1 VNKASY
7 KKRKMGCLPGDY
19 PKGVKI
25 RMLESAEPFQY
36 GEEIGVRAIKSFRKK
51 HRRKAEKTFRQMG
64 KQVTAETYNAG

>member
-1 VNKASY
+1 MKDSAY
-7 KKRKMGCLPGDY
+7 KRRKFGAVPGDY

-36 GEEIGVRAIKSFRKK
+36 EKEIGVNAIKSFRKK

-64 KQVTAETYNAG
+64 KQITEEN